1 MISVLYDDDDNKIKN
16 KKIDADIYVVFLLG
30 QSLVTQSYYISDH
43 SFSPLS
49 VQHLV

>member
-1 MISVLYDDDDNKIKN
+1 MMMMTVRLRIKR
-16 KKIDADIYVVFLLG
+16 IDADICVVFLLG